1 MSRDHDA
8 FLRSFLSSFAPRERR
23 TISRTRSDIAAPTRT
38 SLTGSAGIR
47 L

>member
-1 MSRDHDA
+1 MSWFHDA

-23 TISRTRSDIAAPTRT
+23 TISRTRSEIATPRRT